1 MAAIAIAVLQ
11 RSLMLYGKTTKPRST
26 SNLSNPELIV
36 SAASSMKNVLEE
48 ISSLYLA
55 ENPQT
60 KLTYNFGSSGSLQR
74 QIEQGAPVDIF
85 ISAASREMNNLQKQS
100 LLVAETRQDIVKNQM
115 VLIVNSDNNE
125 IKDIADLAK
134 IDGEKIAIGEPSS
147 VPAGQYAKEIL
158 THFNIWSQVRPQTV
172 YAKDVRQV
180 LNYVATDNI
189 EAGIVYLSDTKN
201 AKVKIA
207 ATVPE
212 QIHSSIVYPAAVVK
226 NSNKPAAAKDFIKFL
241 STPKA
246 QAVFQQ
252 YGFTSIE

>member
-1 MAAIAIAVLQ
+1 MAIAVVQ
-11 RSLMLYGKTTKPRST
+11 RSLMLYGKTTKLKST
-26 SNLSNPELIV
+26 SNLTNPELIV

-115 VLIVNSDNNE
+115 VLIVNSNNNE

-134 IDGEKIAIGEPSS
+134 IDDEKIAIGEPNS

-180 LNYVATDNI
+180 LNYVATNNI

-252 YGFTSIE
+252 YGFTSVE

>member
-1 MAAIAIAVLQ
+1 MAAMAIAVVQ
-11 RSLMLYGKTTKPRST
+11 RSLMLYGKTTKLKST
-26 SNLSNPELIV
+26 SNLTNPELIV

-115 VLIVNSDNNE
+115 VLIVNSNNNE

-134 IDGEKIAIGEPSS
+134 IDDEKIAIGEPNS

-180 LNYVATDNI
+180 LNYVATNNI

-252 YGFTSIE
+252 YGFTSVE

>member
-1 MAAIAIAVLQ
+1 MAIAVVQ
-11 RSLMLYGKTTKPRST
+11 RSLMLYGKTTKLKST
-26 SNLSNPELIV
+26 SNLTNPELIV

-85 ISAASREMNNLQKQS
+85 ISAASRDMNNLQKQS

-115 VLIVNSDNNE
+115 VLIVNSNNNE

-134 IDGEKIAIGEPSS
+134 IDDEKIAIGEPNS

-180 LNYVATDNI
+180 LNYVATNNI

-252 YGFTSIE
+252 YGFTSVE

>member
-1 MAAIAIAVLQ
+1 MAIAVVQ
-11 RSLMLYGKTTKPRST
+11 RSLMLYGKTTKLKST
-26 SNLSNPELIV
+26 SNLTNPELIV

-115 VLIVNSDNNE
+115 VLIVNSNNNE

-134 IDGEKIAIGEPSS
+134 IDDEKIAIGEPNS

-180 LNYVATDNI
+180 LNYVATNNI